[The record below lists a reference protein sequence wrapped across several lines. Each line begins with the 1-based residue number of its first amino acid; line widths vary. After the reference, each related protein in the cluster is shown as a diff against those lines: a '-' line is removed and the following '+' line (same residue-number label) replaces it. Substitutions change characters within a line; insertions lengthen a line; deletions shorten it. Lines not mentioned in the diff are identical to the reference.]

1 MELDLPPDLE
11 MKIANL
17 IEDGEFESQEDAV
30 RQLVRT
36 GLTAYQ
42 TQPDTDDEEPF
53 DEPLDE
59 SPTYHDDD
67 EYVF

>member
-1 MELDLPPDLE
+1 MEVDIPPDLE
-11 MKIANL
+11 MKIAKLVEN
-17 IEDGEFESQEDAV
+17 GEFETQEEAV
-30 RQLVRT
+30 RQLLST

-42 TQPDTDDEEPF
+42 TQPGAEDEEF

-59 SPTYHDDD
+59 SPTYHNED